1 MNGEIKKHRE
11 ELRFYR
17 KEKRQLK
24 KDLEALRVSVA

>member
-1 MNGEIKKHRE
+1 MNREIEKYLE